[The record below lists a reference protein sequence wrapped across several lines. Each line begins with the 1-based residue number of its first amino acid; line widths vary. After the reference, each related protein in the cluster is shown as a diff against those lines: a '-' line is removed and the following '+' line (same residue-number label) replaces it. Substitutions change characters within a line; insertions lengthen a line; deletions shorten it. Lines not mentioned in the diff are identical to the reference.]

1 MPCETP
7 DAVRQSLHSFSAVMM
22 PAESM
27 SAEPMSTKSVPNVAS
42 SKILIIDDEQLVIDV
57 TKAHLNDA
65 GFWNV
70 VGVNDSVDAVHRMKR
85 ENPDLMLMDISMPD
99 VSGNYLIRIAR
110 NEANLS
116 NVPVMV
122 VTADDSDET
131 RQKALE
137 LGANDVLT
145 KPLSPGDL
153 VQRVE
158 QALTQ
163 KFDKD
168 EVKHRERQ
176 ARSKPVMEKYNRL
189 RNLAGRSDEA
199 TSAMS

>member
-1 MPCETP
+1 MSYETP
-7 DAVRQSLHSFSAVMM
+7 RSVYQSLHSVTAEPVPAEHM
-22 PAESM
+22 PA
-27 SAEPMSTKSVPNVAS
+27 KSLTNVAS

-57 TKAHLNDA
+57 TTAHLNDA

-70 VGVNDSVDAVHRMKR
+70 VGVNNSVDAVHRMKR

-99 VSGNYLIRIAR
+99 VSGNYLIQIAR
-110 NEANLS
+110 NESNLR

-122 VTADDSDET
+122 VTADDTAPT
-131 RQKALE
+131 RERALE

-145 KPLSPGDL
+145 KPLHPGDL

-158 QALTQ
+158 QALSQ
-163 KFDKD
+163 KFDQD
-168 EVKHRERQ
+168 EMQQRERK
-176 ARSKPVMEKYNRL
+176 ARSKPVMEKYHRL

-199 TSAMS
+199 AYSAS